1 MIAGLYRCASDAAG
15 PVIAAMLDRRR
26 AKGKEDPDRLDER
39 RGIASVP
46 RPGGPLVWI
55 HAASVG
61 EAVSMLSLADRLAR
75 SPGLR
80 LLITTGTV
88 TSARLLA
95 GRMPAGAIHQYV
107 PVDRIGWVRSFLDHW
122 RPDLALWVE
131 SELWPNLVRETR
143 RRRIPMLLVNA
154 RMSERSFR
162 RWRWAPGLA
171 RDLLAGFDL
180 CLAQSETAAG
190 RLAAL
195 GAANVRTVG
204 NLKFAADPLPADGAE
219 TARLAA
225 AIGDRPRWLAVSTH
239 AGEEEAAAA
248 VHRAVARRHHGLL
261 TIIVPRHPAR
271 GPAILRDLKK
281 DGLAV
286 ALRSAGEPISAD
298 TDIYLADG
306 MGELGLFFSVAEVV
320 FVGGSLVGHGGHN
333 PIEPARLGCAVLFG
347 PHMGNF
353 ATIAAAF
360 LAAGAARQV
369 ADPPALAHAVDE
381 MLAAPDARAA
391 AIAAGA
397 ALAADNQRVLDR
409 VMDALAPYLARLA
422 PPAPADARP

>member
-46 RPGGPLVWI
+46 RPDGPLIWI

-61 EAVSMLSLADRLAR
+61 EAVSMLSLADRLAGL
-75 SPGLR
+75 PGPR

-107 PVDRIGWVRSFLDHW
+107 PVDRIGWVRRFLDHW

-131 SELWPNLVRETR
+131 SELWPNLVGEAR
-143 RRRIPMLLVNA
+143 RRQIPMVLLNA

-162 RWRWAPGLA
+162 RWRWAPGFA
-171 RDLLAGFDL
+171 RNLLAGFAL
-180 CLAQSETAAG
+180 CLAQSETAAA

-195 GAANVRTVG
+195 GAADVQTVG
-204 NLKFAADPLPADGAE
+204 NLKYAADPLPADAAE
-219 TARLAA
+219 TARLDAA
-225 AIGDRPRWLAVSTH
+225 FGERPRWLAVSTH

-248 VHRAVARRHHGLL
+248 AHRALAPGHPGLL

-271 GPAILRDLKK
+271 GPAIARALRK
-281 DGLAV
+281 GGVAV
-286 ALRSAGEPISAD
+286 ALRSAGEPVGPD

-306 MGELGLFFSVAEVV
+306 MGELGLFFRLAEIA
-320 FVGGSLVGHGGHN
+320 FVGGSLVPHGGHN

-353 ATIAAAF
+353 ASIAAAF

-369 ADPPALAHAVDE
+369 ADTAALAETVGAL
-381 MLAAPDARAA
+381 LAAPETRAA
-391 AIAAGA
+391 MIAAGTA
-397 ALAADNQRVLDR
+397 EAADSRRVLDR
-409 VMDALAPYLARLA
+409 VMERIAPFLAPLTAT
-422 PPAPADARP
+422 PSADARP